1 MKNNSYNTLIFLF
14 IWLCTG
20 FTLGTL
26 TLLWPVRWWV
36 TFARANQYAAEWENA
51 GVLLLIALLIGCS
64 FWLSRQIFLAQR
76 KAKQRK
82 YTLLSAVLPLV
93 LALGALTLFM
103 QPELINDQQNAQITE
118 QFTIGPYPTEE
129 KMAALKE
136 QGYTAI
142 ISLLHPA
149 VVPFEPTLMA
159 QEEELAKKYN
169 MNLIQAPMLPW
180 VSDNEASLNRIKT
193 LAQNKNE
200 RYYVHCYLGKDRV
213 NLVKNLL
220 VQLAG
225 EEAIKIDK
233 LSANRTFEQMK
244 NFERGDLYRLA
255 PGIYFTPYPT
265 KEEFLAFFLAGD
277 VKSVINLM
285 DSTNVDHQK
294 RIKEEYEILK
304 NSDIQFQNYI
314 LNVANP
320 NLKNELQQLLT
331 AVNKVPKPVVVHHW
345 NTVCPEAR
353 LFIKEFAKQNQQKP
367 INLNQ
372 NHAANH

>member
-1 MKNNSYNTLIFLF
+1 MKNNYYNTLIFLF
-14 IWLCTG
+14 IWVCTG

-36 TFARANQYAAEWENA
+36 TFARTNQYAARWENT

-64 FWLSRQIFLAQR
+64 FWLSRQIFLVQR
-76 KAKQRK
+76 KANQKK
-82 YTLLSAVLPLV
+82 YTLLSTVLPFV
-93 LALGALTLFM
+93 CAFGVLTLFL
-103 QPELINDQQNAQITE
+103 QPELINDQQNAQVTE

-129 KMAALKE
+129 KMTALKE

-159 QEEELAKKYN
+159 QEEELAKKYK

-180 VSDNEASLNRIKT
+180 VSDNEASLKIIET
-193 LAQNKNE
+193 LARNKNE

-233 LSANRTFEQMK
+233 LSANRTFEHMK

-277 VKSVINLM
+277 VKTVINLM
-285 DSTNVDHQK
+285 DSTNINHQK

-314 LNVANP
+314 LNVAHP
-320 NLKNELQQLLT
+320 NLKNELQQLLI
-331 AVNKVPKPVVVHHW
+331 AVNNVPKPVVVHHW
-345 NTVCPEAR
+345 NTVSPEAR

-372 NHAANH
+372 NHAAHH